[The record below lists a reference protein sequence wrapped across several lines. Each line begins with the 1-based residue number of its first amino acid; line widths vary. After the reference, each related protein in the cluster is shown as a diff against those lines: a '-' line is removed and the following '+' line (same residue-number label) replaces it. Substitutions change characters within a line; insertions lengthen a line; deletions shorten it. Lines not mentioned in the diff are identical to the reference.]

1 MVKNTLSWIDLI
13 IVANT
18 FAVAADAYIIGQP
31 GSHSAAVLDL
41 AVAQK
46 GKHVEIR
53 LDICEEEGSRR
64 LGLNGLEFEFL
75 GDEVHA
81 GADYPSLLT
90 SAKRGPLATKASSP
104 LQSIRKI
111 SDPSYIDITGMKK
124 VEMSNGC
131 WKLFFKE
138 GAPSGAIVCGFN
150 FPEEVS
156 ANKACKLGGKT
167 GN

>member
-1 MVKNTLSWIDLI
+1 M
-13 IVANT
+13 
-18 FAVAADAYIIGQP
+18 
-31 GSHSAAVLDL
+31 
-41 AVAQK
+41 
-46 GKHVEIR
+46 
-53 LDICEEEGSRR
+53 
-64 LGLNGLEFEFL
+64 

-156 ANKACKLGGKT
+156 TNKACKLGEKT